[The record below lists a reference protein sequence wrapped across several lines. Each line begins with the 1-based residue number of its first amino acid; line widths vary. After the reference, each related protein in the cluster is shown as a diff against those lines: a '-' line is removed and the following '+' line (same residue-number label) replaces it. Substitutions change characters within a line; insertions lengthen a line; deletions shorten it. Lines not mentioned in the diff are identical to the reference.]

1 MRKLLPILLLV
12 FVMGHVSAQDKY
24 FRTTASGL
32 YGNAIWESGPT
43 AASFPNTN
51 SPSLTIASDETVII
65 RHTVSTWFLNSII
78 VNGTFIVEPG
88 ADFSPLG
95 GFTNSSGN
103 DGVILKSDASG
114 SAQFLLK
121 SPMNATREVYITGSL
136 WHLFGSPV
144 DGASTTDIFDGCW
157 LQQYHSDGTWTWN
170 DEGGFDDTMD
180 RGFGYSIYSPS
191 STAYS
196 IAGSVTASSVS
207 VNLVNTG
214 GGYNLVAN
222 PFVCGLEW
230 NGSIGRNNV
239 DPDINIW
246 NSAGGSY
253 SLKSSGSYVLPAMGG
268 FMAKAN
274 GGSPSISFTA
284 SNMTVSNTGNLEKSE
299 ENTSDYFMINVEN
312 QNNEYSDAVKIAFEE
327 DGSEYY
333 SYIMDLKKLYGIEE
347 SPDLYLLSLDGHDL
361 VRKTLPLQ
369 LLNSV
374 KLNLNS
380 QVDADYSISASDFNL
395 SFPVDIY
402 LEDLFAGE
410 TVLLNEET
418 VYSFSSSQDDNEDR
432 FLLHF
437 DGITGINEAISDDF
451 AIFVSYSNLII
462 ESITDEVFEIQIYNT
477 LGQAVYSASNI
488 SGDQRIN
495 LSKFN
500 NQVLIVN
507 VITENGSIAQKVLI
521 K

>member
-24 FRTTASGL
+24 FRTIASGL
-32 YGNAIWESGPT
+32 YANPIWESGPT
-43 AASFPNTN
+43 AASFPNGN

-65 RHTVSTWFLNSII
+65 RHSVNTWFLNSIV
-78 VNGTFIVEPG
+78 VNGTLIIEPG

-121 SPMNATREVYITGSL
+121 SSMNATREVYVTGSL
-136 WHLFGSPV
+136 WHLIGSPM
-144 DGASTTDIFDGCW
+144 DGASTTDVFDGCYM
-157 LQQYHSDGTWTWN
+157 QQYHSDGTWTWN

-180 RGFGYSIYSPS
+180 RGLGYSIYSPS
-191 STAYS
+191 SSTYS
-196 IAGSVTASSVS
+196 IEGNVTASNVS

-239 DPDINIW
+239 DSDINIW
-246 NSAGGSY
+246 NSVTKSY
-253 SLKSSGSYVLPAMGG
+253 NIKSSGSYVLPALGG

-274 GGSPSISFTA
+274 GTSPSISFTA
-284 SNMTVSNTGNLEKSE
+284 SNMTVSNTGNLEKNE
-299 ENTSDYFMINVEN
+299 ENTSDYFMINVQN
-312 QNNEYSDAVKIAFEE
+312 QNNEYADAVKIAFD
-327 DGSEYY
+327 DGASEYY
-333 SYIMDLKKLYGIEE
+333 SYVLDLEKLYGSEE
-347 SPDLYLLSLDGHDL
+347 SPDLYLMSLDGQDL
-361 VRKTLPLQ
+361 VRKTLPLY
-369 LLNSV
+369 LLNPL
-374 KLNLNS
+374 KLNLKS
-380 QVDADYSISASDFNL
+380 QVDAEYSISASDFNL

-402 LEDLFAGE
+402 LEDLFEGQ
-410 TVLLNEET
+410 TVVLDEDMA
-418 VYSFSSSQDDNEDR
+418 YSFSSTANGNEDR

-437 DGITGINEAISDDF
+437 EGITGVKETGIINY
-451 AIFVSYSNLII
+451 AIFSSYSNLII
-462 ESITDEVFEIQIYNT
+462 EAKSEKSFNVQVFNTIGQEVYN
-477 LGQAVYSASNI
+477 LDNC
-488 SGDQRIN
+488 SGDQRID
-495 LSKFN
+495 LSDFR

-507 VITENGSIAQKVLI
+507 VVTEDGSIAEKVMI